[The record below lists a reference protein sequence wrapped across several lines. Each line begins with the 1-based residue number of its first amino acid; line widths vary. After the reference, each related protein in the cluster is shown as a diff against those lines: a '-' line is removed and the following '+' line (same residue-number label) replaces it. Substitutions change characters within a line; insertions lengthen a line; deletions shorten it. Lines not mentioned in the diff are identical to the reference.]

1 MINAMSKRQTLTAQL
16 RLAIDAAP
24 LSRYRIC
31 KEVGMSP
38 ATMSR
43 FMSGKGGL
51 SMEMLDRIAA
61 LLDLRIVT
69 GKPKPAKGA

>member
-1 MINAMSKRQTLTAQL
+1 MNKRATLTAQL
-16 RLAIDAAP
+16 RRAIDASQ

-31 KEVGMSP
+31 KEVEMSP

-51 SMEMLDRIAA
+51 SMEKLDRIGE
-61 LLDLRIVT
+61 LLDLRIVS
-69 GKPKPAKGA
+69 GKSKPAKGA